1 MVDDKVSKKEA
12 NSYLSTYK
20 FLVNLPKIMGL
31 YAFYRISKP
40 SADKVEQEK
49 VDRTYR
55 SLRTRTFWGTTA
67 AYSLFYLC
75 RLSMGVV
82 KKPLIDDGIF
92 TATELGVVASA
103 FYFVYAVGKF
113 VNGFMADYCNVR
125 RYMATGLVIS
135 SVINLLMGLVGI
147 GYGYAG
153 IPGYAIYLL
162 FALLWGINGWVL
174 SMGSPSGIVSLSRWF
189 PQSRRGTFY
198 SIFCSTPYIGEALS
212 MVFTGSIVAAFGW
225 EYGFMA
231 SALGGFAGV
240 GIILAAVSDTPQSKG
255 LPSVQEI
262 SGEEIRPV
270 DKMPT
275 RQIQKY
281 VLTNPAI
288 WVIAISCAFINLTK
302 YGIMEW
308 GVLYL
313 QGARDYSLETASW
326 IIGFSAIF
334 AIAGTVG
341 AGWLSD
347 VVFKGDRVKPA
358 LISGFIS
365 LAALALFLLVDG
377 DKVIMAVFVSVFSLA
392 VGVLYCIVS
401 GLMAIDIV
409 PRKATGAALGVVG
422 ISSYMTIGIQNIVS
436 GLLIDRFAV
445 ETSVMKDGVMQT
457 VTEYNFLPVA
467 IFWLS
472 AVLVSFLLPVLNWK
486 HMKPNMK
493 IADSVKS

>member
-1 MVDDKVSKKEA
+1 MS
-12 NSYLSTYK
+12 
-20 FLVNLPKIMGL
+20 L
-31 YAFYRISKP
+31 YTFFRVSKP
-40 SADKVEQEK
+40 SAEK
-49 VDRTYR
+49 VAEERVNETYR
-55 SLRTRTFWGTTA
+55 SLRARTFWGATA

-92 TATELGVVASA
+92 SATELGVIASA
-103 FYFVYAVGKF
+103 FYFVYAIGKF
-113 VNGFMADYCNVR
+113 INGFMADYCNVR

-135 SVINLLMGLVGI
+135 SVINLLMGLVGL
-147 GYGYAG
+147 GHGYAG
-153 IPGYAIYLL
+153 FPPYAIYLL

-189 PQSRRGTFY
+189 PQSRRGTYY

-212 MVFTGSIVAAFGW
+212 MVLTGSIVAAFGW
-225 EYGFMA
+225 EYGFIA
-231 SALGGFAGV
+231 SALGGFIGV
-240 GIILAAVSDTPQSKG
+240 GIILTCVSDTPQSKG
-255 LPSVQEI
+255 LPSVQDI
-262 SGEEIRPV
+262 FGEEIKPV

-275 RQIQKY
+275 RDIQKY
-281 VLTNPAI
+281 VLKNPAI

-313 QGARDYSLETASW
+313 QGARSYSLETASW

-377 DKVIMAVFVSVFSLA
+377 SKVMMAVFVSVFSLA

-409 PRKATGAALGVVG
+409 PRKATGAALGIVG

-436 GLLIDRFAV
+436 GLLIDRFAT
-445 ETSVMKDGVMQT
+445 ESEVMVNGVMQT

-472 AVLVSFLLPVLNWK
+472 AVLISFLLPVLNW
-486 HMKPNMK
+486 NRLRR
-493 IADSVKS
+493 